1 VIFPIFAPMKRL
13 FFIGLLL
20 FVVLVAACSKR
31 ETPPPPEEDMLYRVE
46 CFLQQKPDDAMQ
58 ILDTLNV
65 SVLSNQEQAHYSLLR
80 ALLINNKKR
89 FGAELDSLSQVAC
102 NQFIGSDD
110 KYHEAWTYWLMANK
124 SVNMQQPKQIAL
136 ESMLQAQ
143 KSIEACRHV
152 DKRLVELSPKPTD
165 EQTVIDNLK
174 YFIYLELGMT
184 YASSVY
190 FAEAIPP
197 LRLADAY
204 FAKMGDHYNRE
215 SSATSLAFSYLLN
228 QEFDS
233 CLVYFQK
240 ALLEAEALGYA
251 DDIAQTH
258 HSIASYYNYRV
269 SGNCYASEE
278 ERQGFLDKAIEEIN
292 EGFACLTDTS
302 DYGYGYV
309 KQLLLEELSDT
320 YYIQQQYDSCIFYG
334 EQAIEVAKANDRFFE
349 NYTLYVHLYE
359 ACKALGDE
367 KKAVAYA
374 DMMQAMDHP
383 EKHMK
388 DMVKVQEEF
397 EKQEELQQQET
408 LHQQKSRRLYWLL
421 ALLLFGML
429 LLVVFVYFY
438 RRNKEN
444 ETRRLCEAQ
453 RQLQAELEQLTAQ
466 QRDMLQQQVV
476 AIYQTGQKD
485 RLQRIMEAFEAA
497 YPQGVEKMESA
508 YPDLNKTERNLVVLS
523 FLGFRIKEEADILD
537 LSENTVAKYRSKL
550 KNKADFDLISALVE

>member
-1 VIFPIFAPMKRL
+1 MLASPKNATFAAMKRL
-13 FFIGLLL
+13 FPIGFLL
-20 FVVLVAACSKR
+20 FVVLVAACSKQV
-31 ETPPPPEEDMLYRVE
+31 TPPLPEEDMLYRVE
-46 CFLQQKPDDAMQ
+46 CFLKQKPDDAMQ

-65 SVLSNQEQAHYSLLR
+65 SVLSDKEQAHYSLLR

-124 SVNMQQPKQIAL
+124 SANMQQPKQIAL
-136 ESMLQAQ
+136 ESMLQAH

-184 YASSVY
+184 YTSSVY

-204 FAKMGDHYNRE
+204 FAKMGD
-215 SSATSLAFSYLLN
+215 
-228 QEFDS
+228 EFDS

-292 EGFACLTDTS
+292 AGFACLTDTS

-320 YYIQQQYDSCIFYG
+320 YYIKQQYDSCVYYG

-349 NYTLYVHLYE
+349 NYMLYVHLYE

-374 DMMQAMDHP
+374 DMMQAMEHP

-421 ALLLFGML
+421 ALLLVGML

-444 ETRRLCEAQ
+444 ETRRLREAQ
-453 RQLQAELEQLTAQ
+453 RQLQAELEQLTTQ
-466 QRDMLQQQVV
+466 QRDMLQQQVI
-476 AIYQTGQKD
+476 AIYQSGQKD
-485 RLQRIMEAFEAA
+485 RMQRIVEAFEAA
-497 YPQGVEKMESA
+497 YPQGIEKMKSA
-508 YPDLNKTERNLVVLS
+508 YPDLSKTERNLVVLS

-537 LSENTVAKYRSKL
+537 LSENTVMKYRSKL
-550 KNKADFDLISALVE
+550 KNKADFDPISALLD

>member
-1 VIFPIFAPMKRL
+1 M
-13 FFIGLLL
+13 
-20 FVVLVAACSKR
+20 
-31 ETPPPPEEDMLYRVE
+31 TP
-46 CFLQQKPDDAMQ
+46 CKF
-58 ILDTLNV
+58 
-65 SVLSNQEQAHYSLLR
+65 
-80 ALLINNKKR
+80 KKR

-124 SVNMQQPKQIAL
+124 SANMQQPKQIAL

-184 YASSVY
+184 YTSSVY

-251 DDIAQTH
+251 NDIAQTH

-292 EGFACLTDTS
+292 AGFACLTDTS

-320 YYIQQQYDSCIFYG
+320 YYIKQQYDSCIFYG
-334 EQAIEVAKANDRFFE
+334 EQD
-349 NYTLYVHLYE
+349 LYE
-359 ACKALGDE
+359 ASKALGDE

-374 DMMQAMDHP
+374 DMMQAMEHP

-421 ALLLFGML
+421 ALLLVGML

-444 ETRRLCEAQ
+444 ETRRLREAQ
-453 RQLQAELEQLTAQ
+453 RQLQAELEQLTVQ
-466 QRDMLQQQVV
+466 QRDMLQQQVK

-497 YPQGVEKMESA
+497 YPQGVEKMKSA
-508 YPDLNKTERNLVVLS
+508 YPDLSKTERNLVVLS

-537 LSENTVAKYRSKL
+537 LSENTVMKYRSNL
-550 KNKADFDLISALVE
+550 KNKVDFDLISALVE

>member
-1 VIFPIFAPMKRL
+1 MKSKPKFL
-13 FFIGLLL
+13 LLLL
-20 FVVLVAACSKR
+20 FLACFACGKK
-31 ETPPPPEEDMLYRVE
+31 TPPPPEEDMLYRVE

-102 NQFIGSDD
+102 DWFVGSDD
-110 KYHEAWTYWLMANK
+110 KYHETWTYWLMANK
-124 SVNMQQPKQIAL
+124 SANMQQPKQIAL
-136 ESMLQAQ
+136 ESMLKAQ

-152 DKRLVELSPKPTD
+152 DKRLVEFAPKPTD
-165 EQTVIDNLK
+165 EPTVIDNLK

-184 YASSVY
+184 YTASVY

-204 FAKMGDHYNRE
+204 FAKTGDHYNRE
-215 SSATSLAFSYLLN
+215 SSATSLAFSYLLT

-233 CLVYFQK
+233 CLAYFQK
-240 ALLEAEALGYA
+240 ALLEAETLGYA
-251 DDIAQTH
+251 DDVANTH

-269 SGNCYASEE
+269 SENYYESEA
-278 ERQGFLDKAIEEIN
+278 ERRGFLDKAVKEIKA
-292 EGFACLTDTS
+292 GFACLTDTA

-309 KQLLLEELSDT
+309 KQLLLEEFSDT
-320 YYIQQQYDSCIFYG
+320 YYNVQQYDSCVYYG

-349 NYTLYVHLYE
+349 NYNLYVHLYE

-374 DMMQAMDHP
+374 DMMQAMEHP

-397 EKQEELQQQET
+397 ERQEELQQQET
-408 LHQQKSRRLYWLL
+408 LHQRKSRRLYWLL
-421 ALLLFGML
+421 ALLLAGLL

-444 ETRRLCEAQ
+444 ETNHLREAQ
-453 RQLQAELEQLTAQ
+453 RQLQAELEQLTTQ
-466 QRDMLQQQVV
+466 QRDMLQQQAM

-485 RLQRIMEAFEAA
+485 RLLRIMEAFEAA
-497 YPQGVEKMESA
+497 YPQGVEKMKSA
-508 YPDLNKTERNLVVLS
+508 YPDLSKTERNLVVLS
-523 FLGFRIKEEADILD
+523 FLGFRIKEEADLLG
-537 LSENTVAKYRSKL
+537 LSENTVAKYRSHL
-550 KNKADFDLISALVE
+550 KNKAVFDPISALLD